1 MSVHDDA
8 AERGTA
14 TWGEFREAFKV
25 RHAEAERD
33 FTPSVVG
40 IRTVKEW
47 DCGGVEVT
55 EGACGWGE
63 FTLRTVESKHEMPV
77 GVSGRAFAVVQMT
90 AAVTDE
96 GEKEFVVVSVPL
108 RSFEKSPDA
117 QYCKEKGVVVGTY
130 TAVERLRRLPA
141 GATEWVMATA
151 SEAGGY
157 LPSWLQAMAVPG
169 QIAKDVPLFLDWA
182 DRQRKGNTGQSA
194 REQDGNKAQ
203 GDGAPAG
210 AQAASE

>member
-1 MSVHDDA
+1 M
-8 AERGTA
+8 
-14 TWGEFREAFKV
+14 
-25 RHAEAERD
+25 
-33 FTPSVVG
+33 
-40 IRTVKEW
+40 
-47 DCGGVEVT
+47 
-55 EGACGWGE
+55 
-63 FTLRTVESKHEMPV
+63 RTVESKHEMPV